1 MTADRHRPGYVRR
14 RLGRALLR
22 YVLALVAAAVVIAVF
37 WLTRS

>member
-14 RLGRALLR
+14 RLGRALLG
-22 YVLALVAAAVVIAVF
+22 YALALVAAVVVIAVF

>member
-14 RLGRALLR
+14 RLGRALLL
-22 YVLALVAAAVVIAVF
+22 YAVATAVALVVIAVF